1 MKSYIENYY
10 TLDFNLTSRTS
21 MFWGM
26 TINIKKYGENLNY
39 YDINSSYPYIMRDEE
54 IPYDI

>member
-1 MKSYIENYY
+1 MDITLKSS
-10 TLDFNLTSRTS
+10 TSREIYLIERNS
-21 MFWGM
+21 YYGGM

-39 YDINSSYPYIMRDEE
+39 YDINSSYPFIMRDED